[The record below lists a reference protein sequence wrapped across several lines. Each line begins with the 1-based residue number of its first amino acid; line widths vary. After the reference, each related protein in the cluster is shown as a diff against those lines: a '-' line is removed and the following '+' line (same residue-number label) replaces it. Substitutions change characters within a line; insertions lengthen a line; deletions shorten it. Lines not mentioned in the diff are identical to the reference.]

1 MIDRTR
7 NSLPDIRFCQA
18 ARFPEMIS
26 TGWFAWHGSFAR
38 CAFGRRL
45 GTLLFAGCLLNL
57 ASAALAQALDCTE
70 TRSLYVPIETVRG
83 PLGIRG
89 ETRTQYLD
97 RVYGKG
103 RWREGSD
110 GLAIITEGEEVL
122 RVELQL
128 RGNVTLERVDVVA
141 EARLDYL
148 TEQGASRRVLGHRE
162 IGRYRIATDVSGNLS
177 IPLGVMRES
186 GAVLVIL
193 SATHVGTDER
203 QALVEAWA
211 HVVPRCERS
220 VLVPDR
226 FTAIRLNRDH
236 ANR

>member
-1 MIDRTR
+1 MVFTR
-7 NSLPDIRFCQA
+7 
-18 ARFPEMIS
+18 
-26 TGWFAWHGSFAR
+26 WFAWHGSFSR

-45 GTLLFAGCLLNL
+45 GTFLFGGCVLSL
-57 ASAALAQALDCTE
+57 APALAHSLDCTE
-70 TRSLYVPIETVRG
+70 TRSPYVYVPIETVSG

-89 ETRTQYLD
+89 ESRALYLD

-110 GLAIITEGEEVL
+110 GLASLTASEEAL
-122 RVELQL
+122 RVALQF
-128 RGNVTLERVDVVA
+128 RGNVTLEQVDVVA

-148 TEQGASRRVLGHRE
+148 TEQGTSRTVLGHRE
-162 IGRYRIATDVSGNLS
+162 IGHYRIATDASGKLS
-177 IPLGVMRES
+177 IPLDVMRES
-186 GAVLVIL
+186 GAILVIL
-193 SATHVGTDER
+193 SAKHVGTAER
-203 QALVEAWA
+203 QALVEAWD

-226 FTAIRLNRDH
+226 STAIRLNRDR